1 MEIINAQKAPT
12 AIGPYSHAVKI
23 NNMIF
28 TSGQIPLDPATNKL
42 KNSNISE
49 ATHQVFDN
57 IEVILNASGSS
68 LANIIKATIYISDL
82 SLFDEM
88 NAIYTQRLGNH
99 KPARS
104 CVEVSCLPKNSLIE
118 IDVIAL

>member
-1 MEIINAQKAPT
+1 MEIINAQKAPK

-28 TSGQIPLDPATNKL
+28 TSGQIPLDPATNEL

-88 NAIYTQRLGNH
+88 NAVYTQRLGNH

-104 CVEVSCLPKNSLIE
+104 CVEVSCLPKSSLIE

>member
-88 NAIYTQRLGNH
+88 NAVYTQRLGNH

-104 CVEVSCLPKNSLIE
+104 CVEVSCLPKSSLIE